1 MEKNAKNVQIYIF
14 YKITIVM
21 KKSKIVRN
29 KMKIIVNNVKM
40 TLF

>member
-1 MEKNAKNVQIYIF
+1 MEKNVKNVLIYIF

-21 KKSKIVRN
+21 KKSKIARN
-29 KMKIIVNNVKM
+29 KMKFIVNNVKM